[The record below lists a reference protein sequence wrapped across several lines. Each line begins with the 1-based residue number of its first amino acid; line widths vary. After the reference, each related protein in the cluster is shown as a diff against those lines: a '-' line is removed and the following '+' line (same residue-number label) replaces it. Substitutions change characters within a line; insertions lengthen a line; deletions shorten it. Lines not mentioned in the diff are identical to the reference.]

1 MKNNWKGC
9 AMSALIVLAA
19 APAAAQTY
27 PNKPVRLIVPI
38 APGGQTDLLA
48 RLLAEKL
55 SDKWNQP
62 VVVDNRAGAS
72 TLIGMSLAAKSPPD
86 GYTLVVA
93 NSAMVINPGL
103 VAMPY
108 DTSRD
113 LAPIT
118 NLANIPFVLA
128 THASVAANSVQEL
141 IALAKSRGKKL
152 TFGSGGSGSPS
163 HFSAELF
170 KLRAGIDALHV
181 PYKGLGQ
188 SLVALLGGEI
198 DFLFAG
204 PLVVMQQVK
213 MGKVRA
219 LAVGSPKRFPA
230 MPDLPTVAEAGLPG
244 YEAGIWFGVLA
255 PGGTPRSIVNRLHG
269 DIVPILALP
278 DVKNR
283 LESYNAIVIGD
294 TPAAFAAFI
303 KAEIV
308 KWSGIAKKIKTQ
320 QE

>member
-1 MKNNWKGC
+1 MKSNWAGY
-9 AMSALIVLAA
+9 ALSALIALAA
-19 APAAAQTY
+19 APAAAQSY
-27 PNKPVRLIVPI
+27 PNKPVRMIVPI

-48 RLLAEKL
+48 RLVAQKL
-55 SDKWNQP
+55 SEKWNRP
-62 VVVDNRAGAS
+62 VVIDNRSGAS
-72 TLIGMSLAAKSPPD
+72 TLIGMSLAAKSVPD

-93 NSAMVINPGL
+93 NSSMAINPGL

-108 DTSRD
+108 DTFRD

-118 NLANIPFVLA
+118 NLAAIPFVLA
-128 THASVAANSVQEL
+128 THPAVAAKSAQEL
-141 IALAKSRGKKL
+141 IALAKSRANKL
-152 TFGSGGSGSPS
+152 TFGSGGNGTPS
-163 HFSAELF
+163 HLAAELL
-170 KLRAGIDALHV
+170 KAMAGIDATHV
-181 PYKGLGQ
+181 PYKGLGE
-188 SLVALLGGEI
+188 SLVGLLRGEI

-213 MGKVRA
+213 LGKVRA

-255 PGGTPRSIVNRLHG
+255 PGGTPRSIVEKLHS

-283 LESYNAIVIGD
+283 LESYNAVVIGD
-294 TPAAFAAFI
+294 TPAEFAAFI

-308 KWSGIAKKIKTQ
+308 KWSSIAKKTKVQ
-320 QE
+320 

>member
-1 MKNNWKGC
+1 MKSNWTGY
-9 AMSALIVLAA
+9 ALSALIALAA
-19 APAAAQTY
+19 APAAAQSY
-27 PNKPVRLIVPI
+27 PTKPVRMIVPI

-48 RLLAEKL
+48 RLVAQKL
-55 SDKWNQP
+55 WEKWNQP

-103 VAMPY
+103 VPMPY
-108 DTSRD
+108 DTFRD

-128 THASVAANSVQEL
+128 THPSVAARSVQEL
-141 IALAKSRGKKL
+141 IALAKSRASKF

-170 KLRAGIDALHV
+170 KVRAGIDATHV

-188 SLVALLGGEI
+188 SLVALLSGEI

-213 MGKVRA
+213 LGKVRA
-219 LAVGSPKRFPA
+219 LAVGSSKRFPA

-255 PGGTPRSIVNRLHG
+255 PGGTPRSIVNKLHG

-294 TPAAFAAFI
+294 TPAEFAAFI
-303 KAEIV
+303 KAELV
-308 KWSGIAKKIKTQ
+308 KWSSVAKKIKIQ
-320 QE
+320 